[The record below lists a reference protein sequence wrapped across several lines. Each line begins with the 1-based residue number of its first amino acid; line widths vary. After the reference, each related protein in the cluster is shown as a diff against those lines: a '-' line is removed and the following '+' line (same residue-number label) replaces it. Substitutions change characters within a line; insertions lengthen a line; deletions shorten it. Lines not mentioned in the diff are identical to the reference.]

1 MKAWRTTELATLRA
15 HAGGDALRIAARLGR
30 TPRAVQDKARSVGA
44 PAPRMPHAKYWPDST
59 RRRARALRAAGK
71 SVASISNALGVPF
84 GTVRR
89 WVYESRESAAA

>member
-1 MKAWRTTELATLRA
+1 MTHWRTNELATLST
-15 HAGGDALRIAARLGR
+15 HAGTALQVAAAIGR

-44 PAPRMPHAKYWPDST
+44 PAPRMPHARYWPDTT
-59 RRRARALRAAGK
+59 RRRARSLRAAGK

-89 WVYESRESAAA
+89 WVYESQEQAA